1 MQASI
6 EYNILLK
13 EVFMSIQLAGDV
25 GGTKTALVIIDSEL
39 GPRNFLEKA
48 TYASA
53 DYPSLDA
60 LVQEFL
66 KGKKWQLARASID
79 VAGPVVNGRC
89 QATNLPW
96 MIDEISLSKDLGVP
110 VRLVNDLDAISNAVP
125 VLETSDLETLNPG
138 VPVKHGALAV
148 IAPGTGLGEGFLE
161 WNGGCYQPHPSEGG
175 HTDFAP
181 SGPLQLKLLNYLM
194 DRFGHVSYERVC
206 SGIGFPNLYAFF
218 KDSGI
223 FNEPA
228 WLQEQ
233 IAAAQDPVPVICRAA
248 LEDKAEIAVAT
259 LDLFVSILGSEAG
272 NLALKVLATGGV
284 YLGGGIPPRI
294 IPFLK
299 KAGFSHSFQ
308 NKGRF
313 SGLLANVPIHII
325 LNHEAAL
332 IGAAR
337 YGLELGR

>member
-1 MQASI
+1 
-6 EYNILLK
+6 
-13 EVFMSIQLAGDV
+13 MSIQLAGDV
-25 GGTKTALVIIDSEL
+25 GGTKSALAIIDSEL

-48 TYASA
+48 TYPSA

-60 LVQEFL
+60 LVAEFL

-79 VAGPVVNGRC
+79 VAGPVVDGRC
-89 QATNLPW
+89 QTTNLPW
-96 MIDEISLSKDLGVP
+96 VIEEKSLSKELGIP
-110 VRLVNDLDAISNAVP
+110 VRLVNDLDAIAHAIP
-125 VLETSDLETLNPG
+125 LLEAGDLETLNPG
-138 VPVKHGALAV
+138 APVKHGALAV
-148 IAPGTGLGEGFLE
+148 IAPGTGLGEAFLE
-161 WNGGCYQPHPSEGG
+161 WNGNTYRPYPSEGG

-181 SGPLQLKLLNYLM
+181 SGTLQLKLLNYLM

-206 SGIGFPNLYAFF
+206 SGIGVPNLYAFI

-223 FNEPA
+223 CPEPD
-228 WLQEQ
+228 WLREQ
-233 IAAAQDPVPVICRAA
+233 IAAAPDPAPVIGQAA
-248 LEDKAEIAVAT
+248 LDDKADIAVAT

-272 NLALKVLATGGV
+272 NLALKVLATGGI

-299 KAGFSHSFQ
+299 KAEFFHSLQ

-313 SGLLANVPIHII
+313 STLLANIPIHII
-325 LNHEAAL
+325 LNPEAAL

-337 YGLELGR
+337 HGLEHGQLF

>member
-1 MQASI
+1 
-6 EYNILLK
+6 
-13 EVFMSIQLAGDV
+13 MSIQLAGDI
-25 GGTKTALVIIDSEL
+25 GGTKTALAIIDSEL

-48 TYASA
+48 TYPSA

-60 LVQEFL
+60 LVAEFL

-79 VAGPVVNGRC
+79 VAGPVVDGRC
-89 QATNLPW
+89 QTTNLPW
-96 MIDEISLSKDLGVP
+96 VIEEKSLSKELGIP
-110 VRLVNDLDAISNAVP
+110 VRLVNDLDAIAHAIP
-125 VLETSDLETLNPG
+125 LLEAGDLETLNQGAPI
-138 VPVKHGALAV
+138 KHGALAV
-148 IAPGTGLGEGFLE
+148 IAPGTGLGEAFLE
-161 WNGGCYQPHPSEGG
+161 WNGNTYRPYPSEGG

-194 DRFGHVSYERVC
+194 DRFGHVSFERAC
-206 SGIGFPNLYAFF
+206 SGIGLPNLYAFI
-218 KDSGI
+218 KDSEI
-223 FNEPA
+223 CTEPA
-228 WLQEQ
+228 WLRDQ
-233 IAAAQDPVPVICRAA
+233 ITAASDPVPVICQAA
-248 LEDKAEIAVAT
+248 LDDKADIAVAT

-272 NLALKVLATGGV
+272 NLALKVLATGGI

-299 KAGFSHSFQ
+299 KAEFFHSFQ

-313 SGLLANVPIHII
+313 SSLLANIPIYII

-337 YGLELGR
+337 HGLEHGQLF

>member
-1 MQASI
+1 
-6 EYNILLK
+6 
-13 EVFMSIQLAGDV
+13 MSIQLAGDV
-25 GGTKTALVIIDSEL
+25 GGTKSALAIIDSEL
-39 GPRNFLEKA
+39 GPRDFLEKA
-48 TYASA
+48 TYPSA

-60 LVQEFL
+60 LVAEFL

-79 VAGPVVNGRC
+79 VAGPVVDGRC
-89 QATNLPW
+89 QTTNLPW
-96 MIDEISLSKDLGVP
+96 VIEEKSLSKQLGIP
-110 VRLVNDLDAISNAVP
+110 VRLVNDLDAIAHAIP
-125 VLETSDLETLNPG
+125 LLEAGDLETLNQG
-138 VPVKHGALAV
+138 APVKHGALAV
-148 IAPGTGLGEGFLE
+148 IAPGTGLGEAFLE
-161 WNGGCYQPHPSEGG
+161 WNGTSYRAYPSEGG

-206 SGIGFPNLYAFF
+206 SGIGVPNLYAFI

-223 FNEPA
+223 CSEPD
-228 WLQEQ
+228 WLREQ
-233 IAAAQDPVPVICRAA
+233 IAAAPDPAPVIGQAA
-248 LEDKAEIAVAT
+248 LDDKADIAVAT

-272 NLALKVLATGGV
+272 NLALKVLATGGI

-299 KAGFSHSFQ
+299 KAEFFHSLQ

-313 SGLLANVPIHII
+313 SSLLASIPIYII

-337 YGLELGR
+337 HGLEHGQLF

>member
-1 MQASI
+1 
-6 EYNILLK
+6 
-13 EVFMSIQLAGDV
+13 MSIQLAGDI
-25 GGTKTALVIIDSEL
+25 GGTKTALAIIDSEL
-39 GPRNFLEKA
+39 GPRNFLEQA
-48 TYASA
+48 TYPSA
-53 DYPSLDA
+53 EYPSLDA
-60 LVQEFL
+60 LVVEFL

-96 MIDEISLSKDLGVP
+96 VIEEVSLSKELGIP
-110 VRLVNDLDAISNAVP
+110 VRLVNDLDAVAHAIP
-125 VLETSDLETLNPG
+125 LLEEGDLEMLNQG
-138 VPVKHGALAV
+138 ASTKHGALAV
-148 IAPGTGLGEGFLE
+148 IAPGTGLGEGFLV
-161 WNGGCYQPHPSEGG
+161 WDGASYRSHPSEGG

-181 SGPLQLKLLNYLM
+181 SGPLQLKLLIYLM

-206 SGIGFPNLYAFF
+206 SGIGLPNLYAFI

-223 FNEPA
+223 CTEPA
-228 WLQEQ
+228 WLREQ
-233 IAAAQDPVPVICRAA
+233 IAAAPDPAPVISQAA
-248 LEDKAEIAVAT
+248 LDDKADIAVAT

-299 KAGFSHSFQ
+299 KAEFFHSFQ

-313 SGLLANVPIHII
+313 SSLLANVPIYII
-325 LNHEAAL
+325 LNPEAAL

-337 YGLELGR
+337 HGLEQGRLI

>member
-1 MQASI
+1 
-6 EYNILLK
+6 
-13 EVFMSIQLAGDV
+13 MSIQLAGDV
-25 GGTKTALVIIDSEL
+25 GGTKTALAIVDSEL

-48 TYASA
+48 TYPSA

-60 LVQEFL
+60 LVAEFL

-79 VAGPVVNGRC
+79 VAGPVVDGRC
-89 QATNLPW
+89 QTTNLPW
-96 MIDEISLSKDLGVP
+96 VIEEKSLSKELGIP
-110 VRLVNDLDAISNAVP
+110 VRLVNDLDAIAHAIP
-125 VLETSDLETLNPG
+125 LLEAGDLETLNPG
-138 VPVKHGALAV
+138 APVKHGALAV
-148 IAPGTGLGEGFLE
+148 IAPGTGLGEAFLE
-161 WNGGCYQPHPSEGG
+161 GNGTSYRAYPSEGG

-206 SGIGFPNLYAFF
+206 SGIGVPNLYAFI

-223 FNEPA
+223 YPEPD
-228 WLQEQ
+228 WLREQ
-233 IAAAQDPVPVICRAA
+233 IAAASDPAPVIGQAA
-248 LEDKAEIAVAT
+248 LDDKADIAVAT

-272 NLALKVLATGGV
+272 NLALKVLATGGI

-299 KAGFSHSFQ
+299 KAEFFHSLQ

-313 SGLLANVPIHII
+313 STLLANIPIHII
-325 LNHEAAL
+325 LNPEAAL

-337 YGLELGR
+337 HGLEHGQLF

>member
-1 MQASI
+1 
-6 EYNILLK
+6 
-13 EVFMSIQLAGDV
+13 MSIQLAGDV
-25 GGTKTALVIIDSEL
+25 GGTKSALAIIDSEL

-48 TYASA
+48 TYPSA

-60 LVQEFL
+60 LVAVFL

-79 VAGPVVNGRC
+79 VAGPVVDGRC
-89 QATNLPW
+89 QTTNLPW
-96 MIDEISLSKDLGVP
+96 VIEEKSLSKQLGIP
-110 VRLVNDLDAISNAVP
+110 VRLGNDLDAIAHAIP
-125 VLETSDLETLNPG
+125 LLEAGDLETLNQG
-138 VPVKHGALAV
+138 APVKHGALAV
-148 IAPGTGLGEGFLE
+148 IAPGTGLGEAFLE
-161 WNGGCYQPHPSEGG
+161 WNGTSYRAYPSEGG

-206 SGIGFPNLYAFF
+206 SGIGVPNLYAFI

-223 FNEPA
+223 CPEPD
-228 WLQEQ
+228 WLREQ
-233 IAAAQDPVPVICRAA
+233 IAAAPDPAPVIGQAA
-248 LEDKAEIAVAT
+248 LDDKADIAVAT

-272 NLALKVLATGGV
+272 NLALKVLATGGI

-299 KAGFSHSFQ
+299 KAEFFHSLQ

-313 SGLLANVPIHII
+313 SSLLASIPIYII

-337 YGLELGR
+337 HGLEHGQLF

>member
-1 MQASI
+1 
-6 EYNILLK
+6 
-13 EVFMSIQLAGDV
+13 MSIQLAGDV
-25 GGTKTALVIIDSEL
+25 GGTKSALAIIDLEL
-39 GPRNFLEKA
+39 GPRDFLEKA
-48 TYASA
+48 TYPSA

-60 LVQEFL
+60 LVAEFL

-79 VAGPVVNGRC
+79 VAGPVVDGRC
-89 QATNLPW
+89 QTTNLPW
-96 MIDEISLSKDLGVP
+96 VIEEKSLSKQLGIP
-110 VRLVNDLDAISNAVP
+110 VRLVNDLDAIAHAIP
-125 VLETSDLETLNPG
+125 LLEAGDLETLNQG
-138 VPVKHGALAV
+138 APVKHGALAV
-148 IAPGTGLGEGFLE
+148 IAPGTGLGEAFLE
-161 WNGGCYQPHPSEGG
+161 WNGTSYRAYPSEGG

-206 SGIGFPNLYAFF
+206 SGIGVPNLYAFI

-223 FNEPA
+223 CPEPD
-228 WLQEQ
+228 WLREQ
-233 IAAAQDPVPVICRAA
+233 IAAAPDPAPVIGQAA
-248 LEDKAEIAVAT
+248 LDDKADIAVAT

-272 NLALKVLATGGV
+272 NLALKVLATGGI

-299 KAGFSHSFQ
+299 KAEFFHSLQ

-313 SGLLANVPIHII
+313 SSLLANIPIYII

-337 YGLELGR
+337 HGLEHGQLF

>member
-1 MQASI
+1 
-6 EYNILLK
+6 
-13 EVFMSIQLAGDV
+13 MSIQLAGDV
-25 GGTKTALVIIDSEL
+25 GGTKTALAIIDSEL

-48 TYASA
+48 IYPSA

-60 LVQEFL
+60 LVAKFL

-89 QATNLPW
+89 QTTNLPW
-96 MIDEISLSKDLGVP
+96 VIEEKSLSKELGIP
-110 VRLVNDLDAISNAVP
+110 VRLVNDLDAIAYAIP
-125 VLETSDLETLNPG
+125 LLEAGDLETLNPG

-148 IAPGTGLGEGFLE
+148 VAPGTGLGEAFLE
-161 WNGGCYQPHPSEGG
+161 WNGTDYRPYPSEGG

-181 SGPLQLKLLNYLM
+181 SGQMQLKLLIYLM
-194 DRFGHVSYERVC
+194 DRFGHVSYERIC
-206 SGIGFPNLYAFF
+206 SGIGLPNLYAFF
-218 KDSGI
+218 KDNGI
-223 FNEPA
+223 CSEPD
-228 WLQEQ
+228 WLREQ
-233 IAAAQDPVPVICRAA
+233 IAAAPDPAPVISQAA
-248 LEDKAEIAVAT
+248 LDDKAEIAVAT

-272 NLALKVLATGGV
+272 NLALKVLATGGI

-299 KAGFSHSFQ
+299 KAEFFHSVQ

-313 SGLLANVPIHII
+313 SSLLANIPIHII
-325 LNHEAAL
+325 LNPEAAL

-337 YGLELGR
+337 HGLEHGQTY

>member
-1 MQASI
+1 
-6 EYNILLK
+6 
-13 EVFMSIQLAGDV
+13 MSIQLAGDI
-25 GGTKTALVIIDSEL
+25 GGTKTALAIFDTEL
-39 GPRNFLEKA
+39 GPRTFLEQA
-48 TYASA
+48 TFPSA

-60 LVQEFL
+60 LVVEFL
-66 KGKKWQLARASID
+66 KGKKWQLGRASFD

-96 MIDEISLSKDLGVP
+96 VIEEVSLSKELGIP
-110 VRLVNDLDAISNAVP
+110 VRLLNDLDAVAHAIP
-125 VLETSDLETLNPG
+125 LLEPSDLETLNQG
-138 VPVKHGALAV
+138 TPVKHGALAV
-148 IAPGTGLGEGFLE
+148 IAPGTGLGEGFLG
-161 WNGGCYQPHPSEGG
+161 WDGNGYRPFPSEGG
-175 HTDFAP
+175 HSDFAP
-181 SGPLQLKLLNYLM
+181 SGPMQLKLLTYLM

-206 SGIGFPNLYAFF
+206 SGIGLPNLYAFI
-218 KDSGI
+218 KDTGI
-223 FNEPA
+223 CSEPA
-228 WLQEQ
+228 WLHDQ
-233 IAAAQDPVPVICRAA
+233 IAAAPDPTPVISQAA
-248 LEDKAEIAVAT
+248 LDDKADIAVAT

-299 KAGFSHSFQ
+299 KAEFFHMFQ

-313 SGLLANVPIHII
+313 STLLANMPIYVI

-337 YGLELGR
+337 HGLEHGRLI